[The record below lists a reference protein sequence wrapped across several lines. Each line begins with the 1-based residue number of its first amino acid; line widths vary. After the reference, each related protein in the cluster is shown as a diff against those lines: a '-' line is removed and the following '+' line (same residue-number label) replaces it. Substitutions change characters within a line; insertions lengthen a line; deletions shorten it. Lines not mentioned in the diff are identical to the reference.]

1 MMSASR
7 NCLSEQLQQQGY
19 VIVQK
24 TLGSDCV
31 DRFIALIN
39 VARSADNAENVTNSS
54 GTYGLRNLTDV
65 VPEVAELVRH
75 PVIARPVTEVLGPAA
90 FMTRATLFDKT
101 PGANW
106 GVFWHQDLSIA
117 VEARH
122 DVDGFGAWTRKAG
135 VTCVQPPVEIMAR
148 VLTVRIH
155 LDDCTAANGALQ
167 VLPATHQGR
176 MSATEVNAQQKRAA
190 SVTCEVP
197 VGGLLMMRPLLLH
210 ASSPMDQPLSRR
222 VIHFEFANF
231 ELPSPLDWKY
241 RIACCSE

>member
-1 MMSASR
+1 
-7 NCLSEQLQQQGY
+7 
-19 VIVQK
+19 
-24 TLGSDCV
+24 
-31 DRFIALIN
+31 
-39 VARSADNAENVTNSS
+39 VT
-54 GTYGLRNLTDV
+54 G
-65 VPEVAELVRH
+65 
-75 PVIARPVTEVLGPAA
+75 
-90 FMTRATLFDKT
+90 
-101 PGANW
+101 
-106 GVFWHQDLSIA
+106 
-117 VEARH
+117 
-122 DVDGFGAWTRKAG
+122 
-135 VTCVQPPVEIMAR
+135 VQPPVEIMAR

-197 VGGLLMMRPLLLH
+197 VVGLLMMRPLLLH